1 MNRNQTPYISALKYH
16 WLTPLYDS
24 IARVTL
30 RDSTFKRQLI
40 EQAQIQNG
48 QNILDLGCGTATLT
62 LLIKELHPGTQVV
75 GLDAD
80 PEVIA
85 IAKAK
90 AAESKLE
97 IGLALGLSFKLP
109 YPDNY
114 FHRVFS
120 SLMFHHLTPEN
131 KHRTLAEIYRV
142 LHPSGELH
150 VSDWGKAQNLA
161 MRLAFLMVQLLDG
174 FQTTAENV
182 RGELPEMF
190 RDAGFKEVQETSR
203 SMTMFGTL
211 SLYLAKKPAEANP
224 QCFESLSS

>member
-1 MNRNQTPYISALKYH
+1 MNRNHTSYTSALKYR

-40 EQAQIQNG
+40 EQAQIQKG
-48 QNILDLGCGTATLT
+48 HNILDLGCGTATLT

-80 PEVIA
+80 PQVIA

-97 IGLALGLSFKLP
+97 IGFALGLSFKLP
-109 YPDNY
+109 YPDKY

-142 LHPSGELH
+142 LRPSGELH
-150 VSDWGKAQNLA
+150 VSDWGKAQNLT

-174 FQTTAENV
+174 FETTAENV
-182 RGELPEMF
+182 RGNSQNYFEMLASKRF
-190 RDAGFKEVQETSR
+190 RKR
-203 SMTMFGTL
+203 
-211 SLYLAKKPAEANP
+211 PAP
-224 QCFESLSS
+224 

>member
-1 MNRNQTPYISALKYH
+1 MNENQASYLRALKYG
-16 WLTPLYDS
+16 WLTSLYDP

-40 EQAQIQNG
+40 EQAQIQKG

-62 LLIKELHPGTQVV
+62 LLVKKLHPETQVV

-80 PEVIA
+80 PAVLA

-90 AAESKLE
+90 ATKSR
-97 IGLALGLSFKLP
+97 LAIDLDLGLSFKLP
-109 YPDNY
+109 FPDEY

-131 KHRTLAEIYRV
+131 KRRTLAEVYRV
-142 LHPSGELH
+142 LRPSGELH
-150 VSDWGKAQNLA
+150 VADWGKHQNLT
-161 MRLAFLMVQLLDG
+161 MRVAFLMVQMLDG
-174 FQTTAENV
+174 FKTTAENV
-182 RGELPEMF
+182 RGELPEIF
-190 RDAGFKEVQETSR
+190 RNAGFKEVQETSR

-211 SLYLAKKPAEANP
+211 SLYLAKRPV
-224 QCFESLSS
+224 ESNL